1 MPKRILKGM
10 VVAKKNQK
18 TLAVLVTRRFI
29 HPVFK
34 KTVNRSKKYQVHN
47 EDGQYKVGDQIRIIE
62 SRPYSKT
69 KCFEVLKD

>member
-34 KTVNRSKKYQVHN
+34 KTVNKKYQVHN